1 MKRSAILCFFLVL
14 CCFGCGLGD
23 REKELKQKEEAISKK
38 QQELMLWEQRLTI
51 KEKDL
56 DTRKQLLDSNKII
69 DTVMA
74 HDANLPGKWLVKM
87 QCIETSC
94 DGSAIGDTKT
104 EQWEVTSTNNNVVAK
119 AYTGKQLS
127 RIYNGQY
134 KQNGMVLTDQL
145 STTESLIRIT
155 LRPTANDVLE
165 GTREIIQEN
174 CKIVYSLVAKRI
186 P

>member
-1 MKRSAILCFFLVL
+1 MKRSAIFSFFLVL

-23 REKELKQKEEAISKK
+23 REKELQLKEEAVNKK

-56 DTRKQLLDSNKII
+56 YARKQLLDSNEVV
-69 DTVMA
+69 DTVTVY
-74 HDANLPGKWLVKM
+74 DKNLSGKWLVKM

-104 EQWEVTSTNNNVVAK
+104 EQWEVSSENSNVVAK

-127 RIYNGQY
+127 RIYNGVQ
-134 KQNGMVLTDQL
+134 KQSGLVLTDQL
-145 STTESLIRIT
+145 STPESLIRII
-155 LRPTANDVLE
+155 LRPTTNDALE

-174 CKIVYSLVAKRI
+174 CKIVYSLIAKRI

>member
-1 MKRSAILCFFLVL
+1 MKRSAILYFFLVL
-14 CCFGCGLGD
+14 CCFGCGLGS
-23 REKELKQKEEAISKK
+23 REKELKIKEDAVSKK
-38 QQELMLWEQRLTI
+38 QQELILWEQRLTL

-56 DTRKQLLDSNKII
+56 DARKQLLDSNKIM
-69 DTVMA
+69 DTVMVY
-74 HDANLPGKWLVKM
+74 DKNLPGKWLVKM
-87 QCIETSC
+87 VCTETSC

-127 RIYNGQY
+127 RIYNGVY
-134 KQNGMVLTDQL
+134 KQNGLLLTDQL
-145 STTESLIRIT
+145 STTESLIRIN

>member
-1 MKRSAILCFFLVL
+1 MKRSTILCFFLVL
-14 CCFGCGLGD
+14 CCLGCGIGNRD
-23 REKELKQKEEAISKK
+23 KELKIKEEAISKK
-38 QQELMLWEQRLTI
+38 QQELLLWEQRLTL

-56 DTRKQLLDSNKII
+56 TARKQLLDSNKVI
-69 DTVMA
+69 DTIMVY
-74 HDANLPGKWLVKM
+74 DKYLPGKWLVKM
-87 QCIETSC
+87 QCTETSC

-127 RIYNGQY
+127 RIYNGVS
-134 KQNGMVLTDQL
+134 KENGLMLTDQL
-145 STTESLIRIT
+145 STTQSLIRIT
-155 LRPTANDVLE
+155 LRPTADDVLE